1 MILYP
6 KKQSHQAVTLFF
18 VLLFL
23 VFIFR
28 FFEVKQNLADVP
40 AFSFLKSETQDFEKE
55 LLKNEDKQVLSGYA
69 EFEIL
74 DNNGK

>member
-1 MILYP
+1 MTLYP
-6 KKQSHQAVTLFF
+6 EKRAHQAVIYFF
-18 VLLFL
+18 ALLFI

-28 FFEVKQNLADVP
+28 FFEVKQNLADIP
-40 AFSFLKSETQDFEKE
+40 AFSSLKSETQDFEKE

-74 DNNGK
+74 DNSGK